1 MKSYRQ
7 FAAVYDRL
15 MEEMPYAEWLSFAR
29 RCWDRYGMPAT
40 IVDLGCGTGNI
51 AIPLAKAGFRVFG
64 VDLSADMLA
73 MARNKWEAGG
83 GRSLIASAENGSIRW
98 LQQDM
103 SDWELPE
110 PVDAVISFCD
120 SLNYLTEPEDIVSTF
135 RRTFEGLAPGGLF
148 LFDVHAPSQLE
159 RYAEEQPFVLD
170 EKDVAYMWVCD
181 YDPERMEIEHD
192 LTFFVREESGAGGP
206 NSGLYYRFEESHVQR
221 AYDPDWLA
229 GQLAAAGFEVLHRFA
244 DFKWADANEE
254 SERLFFVA
262 RKPMAHA

>member
-1 MKSYRQ
+1 MRSYRQ

-73 MARNKWEAGG
+73 IGRTKWEAGG
-83 GRSLIASAENGSIRW
+83 RNLSEKGTIRW

-103 SDWELPE
+103 RDWELPE
-110 PVDAVISFCD
+110 PADAVISFCD

-135 RRTFEGLAPGGLF
+135 RRTYEGLASGGLF

-170 EKDVAYMWVCD
+170 EKDVAYLWVCE
-181 YDPERMEIEHD
+181 YDSVRMEIEHD
-192 LTFFVREESGAGGP
+192 LTFFVRDEAASGGA
-206 NSGLYYRFEESHVQR
+206 NSALYSRFEESHVQR
-221 AYDPDWLA
+221 AYDSDWLA
-229 GQLAAAGFEVLHRFA
+229 VELVAAGFEVLHRFA
-244 DFKWADANEE
+244 DFKWIEADDD

-262 RKPMAHA
+262 RKP

>member
-1 MKSYRQ
+1 MRSYRQ

-15 MEEMPYAEWLSFAR
+15 MEEMPYPEWLSFAR

-40 IVDLGCGTGNI
+40 IVDLGCGTGNL
-51 AIPLAKAGFRVFG
+51 AIPLAKSGFQVFG
-64 VDLSADMLA
+64 IDLSSDMLSI
-73 MARNKWEAGG
+73 ARNKWEAGG
-83 GRSLIASAENGSIRW
+83 RGLIGEKGGIRW

-103 SDWELPE
+103 RDWELPE
-110 PVDAVISFCD
+110 PADAVISFCD
-120 SLNYLTEPEDIVSTF
+120 SINYLTEPEDVVSAF
-135 RRTFEGLAPGGLF
+135 RHTYEGLAPGGLF

-170 EKDVAYMWVCD
+170 EKDVAYLWVCD

-192 LTFFVREESGAGGP
+192 LTFFVREESAPGSA

-229 GQLAAAGFEVLHRFA
+229 EQLTAAGFELLHRFA
-244 DFKWADANEE
+244 DFKWAAPTEE

-262 RKPMAHA
+262 RKP